1 MNRSAKPLCAAV
13 AIAICVAPPLSARE
27 RRIKRSELPP
37 AVEKT
42 IVEQSKGATILGF
55 TKEGAGT
62 KAVYEVEMRV
72 NGLSKDVSM
81 NPDGSVAQVEVQ
93 VNMSGLPSDV
103 KAGLASKAG
112 KGKILK
118 IESLTKQGKLVAYE
132 AVVANGARKWE
143 IQVGPDGKTLAD
155 EE

>member
-1 MNRSAKPLCAAV
+1 MSRFTRVLFAAV
-13 AIAICVAPPLSARE
+13 AIAICLTPALLARE

-42 IVEQSKGATILGF
+42 VAEQSQGATILAF
-55 TKEGAGT
+55 TTEGMGAKT
-62 KAVYEVEMRV
+62 VYEVEMKV

-81 NPDGSVAQVEVQ
+81 NADGSVAEVEEQ
-93 VNMSGLPSDV
+93 VNMSDLPSNV
-103 KAGLASKAG
+103 KAGLANKAG

-132 AVVANGARKWE
+132 AVIANGASKRE
-143 IQVGPDGKTLAD
+143 IQVGPEGQVLAH